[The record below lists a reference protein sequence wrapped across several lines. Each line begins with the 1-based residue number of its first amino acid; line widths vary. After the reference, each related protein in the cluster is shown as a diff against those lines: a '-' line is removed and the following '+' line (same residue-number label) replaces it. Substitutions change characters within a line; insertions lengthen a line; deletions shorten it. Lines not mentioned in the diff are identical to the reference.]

1 MFLNRDEFA
10 VTYDPKSATP
20 ERLIA
25 AIKAAGYTAQV
36 VTGKRSPAASAAT
49 MIALPEGFPLLDEAL
64 AQTRR
69 ERKLIVLDFTAEWCA
84 PCKRMEKSTFADAR
98 VKELLASCVV
108 VKIDTDKEPEIAQ
121 RLGVVGLP
129 DIRFVSP
136 DGKVIHQLRGYQSA
150 DNLAAEITR
159 LIQSAGKSLQAR

>member
-1 MFLNRDEFA
+1 
-10 VTYDPKSATP
+10 
-20 ERLIA
+20 LIA

-36 VTGKRSPAASAAT
+36 VTGQRSPAASAAT

-64 AQTRR
+64 AQARR
-69 ERKLIVLDFTAEWCA
+69 ERKLMVLDFTAEWCA
-84 PCKRMEKSTFADAR
+84 PCKRMGRSTFADAR

-108 VKIDTDKEPEIAQ
+108 VKIDTDKEPEIAR

-136 DGKVIHQLRGYQSA
+136 V
-150 DNLAAEITR
+150 
-159 LIQSAGKSLQAR
+159 